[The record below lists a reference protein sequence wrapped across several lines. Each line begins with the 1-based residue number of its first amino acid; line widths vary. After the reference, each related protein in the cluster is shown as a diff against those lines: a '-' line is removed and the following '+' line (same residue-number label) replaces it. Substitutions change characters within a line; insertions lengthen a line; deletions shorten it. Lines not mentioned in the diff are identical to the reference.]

1 MHRLLLFF
9 LLLLQLSFIS
19 CEKGGDEEATLIFVR
34 HTERADDGTN
44 DPPISQQGI
53 DRAVNLYHVL
63 IDNGYKV
70 SAVYSTDWLRT
81 RMTGQP
87 TADSL
92 GLTIE
97 LYDQEDPEE
106 FVNGMIKRHKGE
118 SAVIIGHFDSTPFF
132 INLILDNDDQIKE
145 LTQYGELFIVKTSEI
160 GVAEVELKYF

>member
-1 MHRLLLFF
+1 MIIFVLFF
-9 LLLLQLSFIS
+9 LQLSFIS
-19 CEKGGDEEATLIFVR
+19 CDKESDDEATLIFVR

-53 DRAVNLYHVL
+53 DRAVNLYYVL
-63 IDNGYKV
+63 RDNGYKV

-118 SAVIIGHFDSTPFF
+118 SAVIVGHFDSTPFF
-132 INLILDNDDQIKE
+132 INLIVGKEQITE
-145 LTQYGELFIVKTSEI
+145 PTEYGELFIVKTSEI

>member
-1 MHRLLLFF
+1 MSRLIVFVLLF
-9 LLLLQLSFIS
+9 LQFSFIS
-19 CEKGGDEEATLIFVR
+19 CDKSEDEATLIFVR

-63 IDNGYKV
+63 RDNGYKI

-92 GLTIE
+92 NLTIE
-97 LYDQEDPEE
+97 LYDQEDPET
-106 FVNGMIKRHKGE
+106 FVNSMIQRHKGE
-118 SAVIIGHFDSTPFF
+118 SALIVGHFDSTPFF
-132 INLILDNDDQIKE
+132 INLILGEERITE
-145 LTQYGELFIVKTSEI
+145 PTEYGELFIVNTSEI
-160 GVAEVELKYF
+160 GSAEVEVKLF

>member
-1 MHRLLLFF
+1 MYRLILFLLLF
-9 LLLLQLSFIS
+9 LQLSFIS
-19 CEKGGDEEATLIFVR
+19 CNKEDNEATLIFVR

-63 IDNGYKV
+63 RDNGYKV

-106 FVNGMIKRHKGE
+106 FVKGMINRHKGE
-118 SAVIIGHFDSTPFF
+118 SALIVGHFDSTPFF
-132 INLILDNDDQIKE
+132 INLVLGEEAITE
-145 LTQYGELFIVKTSEI
+145 PTEYGELFIVTTNEI
-160 GVAEVELKYF
+160 GVGEVELKLF